1 MMQRRQCSAALL
13 ALGALPYTS
22 AAQPRLPSRPIR
34 LVVPFGPGG
43 VADLMVRIV
52 SRTLSEMLGGPP
64 IVVDNRPG
72 AGGVLAAEQVARAA
86 PDGQVL
92 LLMSNANAVAE
103 SLFASLTYSTVRDFA
118 PISLLGRFDLAM
130 VVAHTSPLLSFQ
142 GLLAQ
147 ARARPGQLNIG
158 TLYSGSTP
166 HLAAELLKSTLG
178 LDVQLVPYNS
188 SAALFH
194 ALRGQQVDAA
204 VDMLAPV
211 LAHVEGRLLRA
222 LVVMGGRRAAAL
234 PGVPTVSESD
244 AAASG
249 FDVTSWNGLAA
260 PANTAPATIA
270 RLSAAANAALAS
282 ADVAQRLQRLG
293 VVPEG
298 STPAELA
305 TLLQRDIQRWAGVIA
320 RAGIARP

>member
-1 MMQRRQCSAALL
+1 MQRRQCSAALL

-22 AAQPRLPSRPIR
+22 AAQPRLPLRPIR

-52 SRTLSEMLGGPP
+52 SRTLSEMLGGLP

-244 AAASG
+244 PAASG

-305 TLLQRDIQRWAGVIA
+305 TLLQRDIQRWAGVVA